1 LYLTEAI
8 AYYNLGA
15 AYEHLGASRLDDAV
29 RSYEIAEQI
38 AKLHLPEGHPLG
50 KTIHESLMKAQ
61 GRAKFNQT
69 SHMMRGLIRKERAV
83 KFQMKRELPHQ
94 QAFSKVED

>member
-1 LYLTEAI
+1 LTEAI

-15 AYEHLGASRLDDAV
+15 SYEHLGSTKLDEAV

-50 KTIHESLMKAQ
+50 KTIHESLLKAQ

-83 KFQMKRELPHQ
+83 KFQMKRELPHEQ
-94 QAFSKVED
+94 MHRAQEQV